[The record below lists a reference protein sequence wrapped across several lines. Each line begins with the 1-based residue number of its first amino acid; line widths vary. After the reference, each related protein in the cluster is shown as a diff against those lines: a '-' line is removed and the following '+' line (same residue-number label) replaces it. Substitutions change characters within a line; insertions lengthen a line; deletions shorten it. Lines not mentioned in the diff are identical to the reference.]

1 MTWLELGYF
10 HSFPVFLYVLL
21 SFFVFKKVDP
31 SQENVWRTSREAVIA
46 AKDCG
51 FADFSEVSEIPI
63 YFSLPY

>member
-1 MTWLELGYF
+1 M
-10 HSFPVFLYVLL
+10 FLYVLL